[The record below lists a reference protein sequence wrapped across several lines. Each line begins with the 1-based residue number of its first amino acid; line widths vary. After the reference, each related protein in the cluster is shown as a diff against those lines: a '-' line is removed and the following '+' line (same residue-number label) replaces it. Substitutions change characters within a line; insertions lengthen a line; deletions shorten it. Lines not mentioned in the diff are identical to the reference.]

1 MSTLKVDNLLLQN
14 NNTGTG
20 RILEMITA
28 TLSDSATTTVE
39 GISGTYTFESVT
51 HHQALTTSY
60 TEITG
65 SRIAY
70 LPPQGTKIV
79 RYQFSYTVGAADGAD
94 GISSVRLYVDGGEIT
109 NGRRSHSPYRADEI
123 QYTHSFICN
132 GSSTDLTRGI
142 FPSWNTLKTIHL
154 EAIEHSSTLQV
165 EIHNS
170 RAFDGGTNDQFCAP
184 TITLTAIG

>member
-1 MSTLKVDNLLLQN
+1 MSTLKVDNLLLQD
-14 NNTGTG
+14 NTKGTG
-20 RILEMITA
+20 RVLEMLTA

-51 HHQALTTSY
+51 HHQALSTSY
-60 TEITG
+60 AELTG

-94 GISSVRLYVDGGEIT
+94 GIASVRLYVDDNEIT
-109 NGRRSHSPYRADEI
+109 NGRRSHSPYRQDEI
-123 QYTHSFICN
+123 QYTHSLICN
-132 GSSTDLTRGI
+132 GNSTDLTRGI
-142 FPSWNTLKTIHL
+142 FTSWDTAKTIHL
-154 EAIEHSSTLQV
+154 EAREHSSSVQV

-170 RAFDGGTNDQFCAP
+170 RSFDGGTNDQFCAP